1 MVAAAKRAGIL
12 GFEESPAGYIVG
24 GSVSIDVS
32 KMATRQDTG
41 GSNVFESKIGDLTV
55 SGRAHSLSA
64 WFVLALRLMMGYA
77 FAYSGYSKITA
88 AEPFSAGGYLAHSA
102 ATNGNPLAGMFAW
115 MGSTPWFV
123 EFANVAVPYGELLIG
138 LGLLVGALVRLA
150 AFFGALMMLM
160 FYFGNWDIA
169 HGVINGDFAY
179 MLVFLAVA
187 AFGAGR
193 ILGLD
198 AIIERYEIGGQAL
211 VERYPALEY
220 VLG

>member
-1 MVAAAKRAGIL
+1 MAATTANR
-12 GFEESPAGYIVG
+12 
-24 GSVSIDVS
+24 
-32 KMATRQDTG
+32 
-41 GSNVFESKIGDLTV
+41 FESRIAGVTV

-64 WFVLALRLMMGYA
+64 WFVLALRLMMGIA
-77 FAYSGYSKITA
+77 FLNAGLSKLLA
-88 AEPFSAGGYLAHSA
+88 ADPFSAQGYLANVAAQAGSPLAWLFADMA
-102 ATNGNPLAGMFAW
+102 ATPL
-115 MGSTPWFV
+115 FV
-123 EFANVAVPYGELLIG
+123 DFVNVAVPFGQVAIG
-138 LGLLVGALVRLA
+138 LGLLTGTLTRLA
-150 AFFGALMMLM
+150 AFFGAFMMVM
-160 FYFGNWDIA
+160 FYFANWDVA

-198 AIIERYEIGGQAL
+198 ALIERYEIDGKTL